1 MYFLQSLFKTSPAI
15 ECPICMEK
23 IGNNNCCKTTCGH
36 SFHTSCLVK
45 CSGKC
50 PLCREDLTKTTITKS
65 NKKED
70 DILDEPISTHILKSH
85 QYKHGFIDE
94 EFIRLFLIFIE
105 KNRFDCAYRICQIYY
120 FGTRVYF
127 KMFGYDEKD
136 IVKFKPNWNIYS
148 AMEKLCKNKITP
160 RLRDQIHINVMV
172 LMEQT
177 NDDAFI
183 DSKLT
188 KQELKDKYK
197 FIIHFRDSDPDPPY
211 NLVV

>member
-1 MYFLQSLFKTSPAI
+1 MNFLQSLFKSSPAI

-36 SFHTSCLVK
+36 SFHTSCLVQ

-50 PLCREDLTKTTITKS
+50 PLCREDLTKTTITKP
-65 NKKED
+65 NKKVV
-70 DILDEPISTHILKSH
+70 DILDEPISTDILKSQ

-94 EFIRLFLIFIE
+94 EFIRVFLLFIE
-105 KNRFDCAYRICQIYY
+105 KNRFDCAYRMCQIYY
-120 FGTRVYF
+120 FGTRLYF
-127 KMFGYDEKD
+127 KMILIGYDEKD
-136 IVKFKPNWNIYS
+136 VNEFKPNWNIYS
-148 AMEKLCKNKITP
+148 TMEKLCKNKIPP

-183 DSKLT
+183 DLKLT
-188 KQELKDKYK
+188 KQELKEKYK
-197 FIIHFRDSDPDPPY
+197 FIIRYQDYEPDRPIA
-211 NLVV
+211 